1 MELIP
6 ILLDDNNNYE
16 NFITTDST
24 YTKLYTAVIVRFIK
38 FINIWFNSL
47 L

>member
-1 MELIP
+1 MKI
-6 ILLDDNNNYE
+6 
-16 NFITTDST
+16 FITTDST

-47 L
+47 LKTLFVVKSVVL